1 MYSKIEKIK
10 KIFLIILL
18 GITAL
23 GLAGFVIYSAL
34 HNINYGIRTW
44 KLLTG
49 CAVLAVWCIIGIKK
63 VCDSWNE

>member
-23 GLAGFVIYSAL
+23 GLAVFVIYSAL
-34 HNINYGIRTW
+34 HNINYGNRTW

-49 CAVLAVWCIIGIKK
+49 CGVLAVWCIIGNKQG
-63 VCDSWNE
+63 CDSWNE

>member
-23 GLAGFVIYSAL
+23 GLAVFVIYSAL
-34 HNINYGIRTW
+34 HNIDYGSRTW
-44 KLLTG
+44 DLLVG
-49 CAVLAVWCIIGIKK
+49 CGVLAVWCIIGIKK